1 VKRERD
7 PVTEMKDGLP
17 LMEFADAGAF
27 DRWLAANAN
36 APGLWLK
43 FAKKGGGAATLAKA
57 DAIDCALC
65 HGWIDGQLGRLD
77 DDYFLTRFTPRKA
90 GGRWSANNAK
100 RASELVAQGR
110 MRPRGLAEI
119 EAAKSDGR
127 WQAAYPSA
135 RAAEAPADFAA
146 ALAESPEAAAFFAA
160 LDGANRYALLYRLHH
175 AKPQLRERRI
185 AEFIG
190 MLERGETFHGPAKA
204 PTRQRGSSTA
214 NKRGAG
220 GNSTPW

>member
-17 LMEFADAGAF
+17 FLEFADAEAF
-27 DRWLAANAN
+27 DRWLAANISSR
-36 APGLWLK
+36 GLWVK
-43 FAKKGGGAATLAKA
+43 FAKKRGGAATLTKA
-57 DAIDCALC
+57 EAIDCALC

-77 DDYFLTRFTPRKA
+77 DNYFLTRFTPRKA
-90 GGRWSANNAK
+90 SGRWSANNRK
-100 RASELVAQGR
+100 RASELVAEGR

-135 RAAEAPADFAA
+135 TAAKTPPDFAA
-146 ALAESPEAAAFFAA
+146 ALAGSPKAAAFFAA
-160 LDGANRYALLYRLHH
+160 LDGANRYALMYRLHH
-175 AKPQLRERRI
+175 AKPELRERRI
-185 AEFIG
+185 AEFIA
-190 MLERGETFHGPAKA
+190 MLERGETFHGPTKA
-204 PTRQRGSSTA
+204 PPRQRGSSTA

-220 GNSTPW
+220 GNSTSS

>member
-1 VKRERD
+1 M
-7 PVTEMKDGLP
+7 TETKDGLP
-17 LMEFADAGAF
+17 LLTFADVDAF
-27 DRWLAANAN
+27 DRWLGANPRAAGA
-36 APGLWLK
+36 WLR
-43 FAKKGGGAATLAKA
+43 FAKKGGRAATLAKA
-57 DAIDCALC
+57 EALDCALC

-90 GGRWSANNAK
+90 SGRWSVNNAK
-100 RASELVAQGR
+100 RAAALVAQGR

-135 RAAEAPADFAA
+135 TAAKTPSDLAA
-146 ALAESPEAAAFFAA
+146 ALAANAKAAAFFAV

-185 AEFIG
+185 AEFVA
-190 MLERGETFHGPAKA
+190 MLERGETFHGASKA
-204 PTRQRGSSTA
+204 PPRQRGSSTA
-214 NKRGAG
+214 NRRGAG
-220 GNSTPW
+220 GNSTSS

>member
-1 VKRERD
+1 
-7 PVTEMKDGLP
+7 MKDGLP
-17 LMEFADAGAF
+17 VREFADAEVF
-27 DRWLAANAN
+27 DRWLVANVLSR
-36 APGLWLK
+36 GLWVK
-43 FAKKGGGAATLAKA
+43 FAKKRGGSATLAKA
-57 DAIDCALC
+57 EALDCALC

-100 RASELVAQGR
+100 RAATLVAQGR

-135 RAAEAPADFAA
+135 TAAKAPSDLAA
-146 ALAESPEAAAFFAA
+146 ALAANAKAAAFFAV

-185 AEFIG
+185 AEFVA
-190 MLERGETFHGPAKA
+190 MLERGETFHGASKA
-204 PTRQRGSSTA
+204 PPRQRGSSTA
-214 NKRGAG
+214 NRRGAG
-220 GNSTPW
+220 GNSTSS

>member
-1 VKRERD
+1 
-7 PVTEMKDGLP
+7 MKDGLP
-17 LMEFADAGAF
+17 LLEFADAEAF
-27 DRWLAANAN
+27 DRWLVANVLSR
-36 APGLWLK
+36 GLWVK
-43 FAKKGGGAATLAKA
+43 FAKKRGGAATLAKA
-57 DAIDCALC
+57 EAVDCALC

-100 RASELVAQGR
+100 RASALVAQER
-110 MRPRGLAEI
+110 MRPRGLEEI

-127 WQAAYPSA
+127 WQTAYPSA
-135 RAAEAPADFAA
+135 RAAKTPPDFTA
-146 ALAESPEAAAFFAA
+146 ALGASAKAAAFFAA

-185 AEFIG
+185 AEFIA

-204 PTRQRGSSTA
+204 PPRQRGSSTA

-220 GNSTPW
+220 GNSTSS